1 MTQTTTT
8 RQHLAKKMASRAC
21 LAAAVAASSRGGVSA
36 FGKSSI
42 GRSGMMARSLST
54 ISSSNNR
61 FSSYP
66 TTSTSYAIN
75 NSELSN
81 RISSVAPSRSF
92 QLNMSTVAAGATTAR
107 RVKTAEAEVSEEQVS
122 IKGWVRTVRK
132 QKTLAFVEVNDG
144 SNMSGIQCVLPF
156 DTVDED
162 TMKEIDNLTTGCSVH
177 AIGQIIKSQGGKQA
191 VELSASSL
199 RIVGEC
205 PGDTFP
211 LAKKRHSLEYL
222 RTIAHLRPR
231 TNTIAAV
238 ARVRSTLAGSIH
250 KFFQGEGFNYVQ
262 TPLITASDCEGAG
275 EMFRVTTL
283 DIDDVASLPRAKD
296 DEGKELAGVDYAEDF
311 FGKAA
316 FLTVSGQL
324 GGETHACALGD
335 VYTFG
340 PTFRAENSQTTRHL
354 AEFWMVE
361 PEMAFAD
368 LTSAMDNAE
377 AMLKACVGDVIEKCD
392 EDLEFFGKFFD
403 KGLKARLD
411 KVVNKPFVRC
421 EYRDAIKYLQ
431 EEIAKDPSK
440 WQFPDVEFGTDL
452 ATEHERWL
460 AETKFDSAV
469 FVYNYPKSIK
479 AFYMRDN
486 DEDGGETVNAM
497 DLLVPGVGELV
508 GGSQREERM
517 DVLVEKMKELDL
529 DVEDYW
535 WYLDLRRFGS
545 VPHAGYGLGFER
557 LVTYVCGI
565 ENIRDAIAFPR
576 YPGNAEF

>member
-1 MTQTTTT
+1 MTQISTK

-21 LAAAVAASSRGGVSA
+21 LVAAVAASSRGGVSA
-36 FGKSSI
+36 FSASSI
-42 GRSGMMARSLST
+42 GRSGARSLASVN
-54 ISSSNNR
+54 SNNI
-61 FSSYP
+61 FSSYL
-66 TTSTSYAIN
+66 TGSVSTIN
-75 NSELSN
+75 KND
-81 RISSVAPSRSF
+81 RITSVAPSRSL
-92 QLNMSTVAAGATTAR
+92 QLHMSTVAAGATTAR
-107 RVKTAEAEVSEEQVS
+107 RVKTSEAKVSDEQVS

-156 DTVDED
+156 DSVDED
-162 TMKEIDNLTTGCSVH
+162 TMKEIDKLTTGCSVH
-177 AIGQIIKSQGGKQA
+177 AIGQIIESQGGKQA

-199 RIVGEC
+199 RIVGAC

-283 DIDDVASLPRAKD
+283 DIDNVASLPRAKD
-296 DEGKELAGVDYAEDF
+296 EEGKELAGVDYAEDF

-377 AMLKACVGDVIEKCD
+377 AMLKAVVGDAIEKCN
-392 EDLEFFGKFFD
+392 EDLEFFANFFD

-411 KVVNKPFVRC
+411 KLVNKPFVRC
-421 EYRDAIKYLQ
+421 AYRDAIKYLQ

-440 WQFPDVEFGTDL
+440 WQFP
-452 ATEHERWL
+452 EHERWL

-469 FVYNYPKSIK
+469 FVYNYPKKIK

-517 DVLVEKMKELDL
+517 DVLVDKMKELDL
-529 DVEDYW
+529 NVDDYW